1 MYYLKKVCD
10 ELKQATWEKP
20 GKAIRNTL
28 IVILVMVLTAMVYYG
43 YDSLM
48 QIGIRKWF

>member
-1 MYYLKKVCD
+1 MYYLKKVWD

-28 IVILVMVLTAMVYYG
+28 IVILVMVLNYFNL
-43 YDSLM
+43 LM
-48 QIGIRKWF
+48 NYIVLSYFG